1 MHCTSVIV
9 PSYNQSSYLPV
20 CLDSIWF
27 QDWPEI
33 EIIVVNDAST
43 DTTSDVLDQYEGSLC
58 SDKVSYACNYNE
70 QSNIVE
76 RCEHPRYP
84 AKGRKLRIIHHS
96 ENKGLGA
103 ALNTGFKAATGEYC
117 TFIASDDMFLPSAL
131 SELAFGLEKN
141 NADFAYAD
149 MHIVDDAGRILRK
162 FSLPDYHFED
172 TFCRW
177 YLCGICKL
185 YRRKLHD
192 QIGYYDEK
200 IKPQDHE
207 MFLRFAMNGARFIHI
222 PKVLANVRIH
232 DHEREVD
239 NHTPE
244 NWNKLY
250 KESSALVMTARKL
263 LEKFA
268 GNEP

>member
-1 MHCTSVIV
+1 MHCISVIV
-9 PSYNQSSYLPV
+9 PSYNQSSYLPI

-43 DTTSDVLDQYEGSLC
+43 DATCDILNKYENSLF
-58 SDKVSYACNYNE
+58 SDKVSYAFNYD
-70 QSNIVE
+70 QQLKIVE
-76 RCEHPRYP
+76 RCEHLRYP
-84 AKGRKLRIIHHS
+84 SIGRKLRIIHHS
-96 ENKGLGA
+96 ENKGLGS

-117 TFIASDDMFLPSAL
+117 TFIASDDMLLPSAL
-131 SELAFGLEKN
+131 SELASGLEQN

-149 MHIVDDAGRILRK
+149 MHIMDDTGRILRK
-162 FSLPDYHFED
+162 FSLPDYDFKE

-177 YLCGICKL
+177 YFCGICKL
-185 YRRKLHD
+185 YRRELHAR
-192 QIGYYDEK
+192 IGYYDEK

-207 MFLRFAMNGARFIHI
+207 MFLRFALNGARFTHI

-232 DHEREVD
+232 DNDREID

-250 KESSALVMTARKL
+250 KESSALVMMARKH
-263 LEKFA
+263 LEK
-268 GNEP
+268 ND